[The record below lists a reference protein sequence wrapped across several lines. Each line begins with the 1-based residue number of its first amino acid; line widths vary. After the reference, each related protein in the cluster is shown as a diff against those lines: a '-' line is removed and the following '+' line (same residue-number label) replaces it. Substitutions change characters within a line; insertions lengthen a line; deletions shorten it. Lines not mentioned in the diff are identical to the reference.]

1 MKKVIWFA
9 LFLTACG
16 NQPPNVDP
24 LVQQYIQDDT
34 LQSTVI
40 HEDESKAATIP
51 VDKVAQIDS
60 SLFERSIFRDLGCAR
75 DFWFDKKGP
84 ECCCED
90 VLTNYAE
97 VIKTMSVKRIAAL
110 NVKDPIIKK
119 CRLKMKNWGKR
130 FDEITNPPEDP
141 SKKVSADEDE
151 GI

>member
-1 MKKVIWFA
+1 MKKIIVFS
-9 LFLTACG
+9 LFLAACG
-16 NQPPNVDP
+16 NQQANIDP
-24 LVQQYIQDDT
+24 LVEQYIQDDT

-40 HEDESKAATIP
+40 NEQDSKTPSIP
-51 VDKVAQIDS
+51 LEKVAQIDS
-60 SLFERSIFRDLGCAR
+60 TLFERSIFRDLGCAR
-75 DFWFDKKGP
+75 DFWFDRKGP
-84 ECCCED
+84 DCCCED

-119 CRLKMKNWGKR
+119 CRLKVKNWGKR

-141 SKKVSADEDE
+141 SKKVPADEDD